1 MIAAMKWNKDDLE
14 SFNSG
19 NERLIDTKGFTP
31 IEVRMQRLLESG
43 FIAQFNTAEFDSVE
57 EKELYL
63 SDDYRIDPN
72 MDLEEIQEVLYARNV
87 RKLEMI
93 QEHQKKQVESE
104 NSDNDLKDKPVDK
117 NSNNDNI
124 ESESK

>member
-1 MIAAMKWNKDDLE
+1 MLTWSKKDIE
-14 SFNSG
+14 EFNST

-31 IEVRMQRLLESG
+31 IEVRMQRLMESG
-43 FIAQFNTAEFDSVE
+43 YIAQFNTSEFDSVE
-57 EKELYL
+57 ERELYL

-72 MDLEEIQEVLYARNV
+72 MDLEEIQEVLYARNM

-93 QEHQKKQVESE
+93 QEHQKKQAETE
-104 NSDNDLKDKPVDK
+104 KSDNDLKDKPVDN
-117 NSNNDNI
+117 NSNTDNI

>member
-1 MIAAMKWNKDDLE
+1 MIEWTKKDIELFD
-14 SFNSG
+14 STNQ
-19 NERLIDTKGFTP
+19 RLIDIKGFTP
-31 IEVRMQRLLESG
+31 IEVRMQRLMESG
-43 FIAQFNTAEFDSVE
+43 YIAQFNTSEFDSIE

-72 MDLEEIQEVLYARNV
+72 MDIEEIQEVLYARNM

-93 QEHQKKQVESE
+93 QEHQKQQAEIEK
-104 NSDNDLKDKPVDK
+104 SDNDLKNKPVDK
-117 NSNNDNI
+117 SNQDVDN

>member
-1 MIAAMKWNKDDLE
+1 MIKWSKKDIEQFDAT
-14 SFNSG
+14 

-31 IEVRMQRLLESG
+31 IEVRMQRLMESG
-43 FIAQFNTAEFDSVE
+43 YIAQFNTAEFDSIE

-72 MDLEEIQEVLYARNV
+72 MDIEEIQEVLYARNM

-93 QEHQKKQVESE
+93 QEHQKQQAE
-104 NSDNDLKDKPVDK
+104 NEKSDNDLKNKPVD
-117 NSNNDNI
+117 NSIKDGDN

>member
-1 MIAAMKWNKDDLE
+1 MFEWTKEDINI
-14 SFNSG
+14 FNSL
-19 NERLIDTKGFTP
+19 NEKLIDTKGFTP

-43 FIAQFNTAEFDSVE
+43 YIAQFNTSEFDSVE

-63 SDDYRIDPN
+63 SDDFRINPD
-72 MDLEEIQEVLYARNV
+72 MDLEEIQEVLYARNM

-93 QEHQKKQVESE
+93 QEHQKQQAE
-104 NSDNDLKDKPVDK
+104 NEKSDNDLKNKPVD
-117 NSNNDNI
+117 NSQKDGDN

>member
-1 MIAAMKWNKDDLE
+1 MLKWTKKDIE
-14 SFNSG
+14 EFNAT

-31 IEVRMQRLLESG
+31 IEVRMQRLMESG
-43 FIAQFNTAEFDSVE
+43 YIAQFNSAEFDSME

-72 MDLEEIQEVLYARNV
+72 MDLEEIQEVLYARNM

-93 QEHQKKQVESE
+93 QAHQKEQAETEK
-104 NSDNDLKDKPVDK
+104 SDNDLNDKPVDK
-117 NSNNDNI
+117 NSTDVKI

>member
-1 MIAAMKWNKDDLE
+1 MVKWSKKDIELFD
-14 SFNSG
+14 ST

-43 FIAQFNTAEFDSVE
+43 YIAQFNTAEFDSIE

-72 MDLEEIQEVLYARNV
+72 MDLEEIQEVLYARNM

-93 QEHQKKQVESE
+93 QEHQKKQAEQNRNDSE
-104 NSDNDLKDKPVDK
+104 DENKPVDK
-117 NSNNDNI
+117 NISFDKI